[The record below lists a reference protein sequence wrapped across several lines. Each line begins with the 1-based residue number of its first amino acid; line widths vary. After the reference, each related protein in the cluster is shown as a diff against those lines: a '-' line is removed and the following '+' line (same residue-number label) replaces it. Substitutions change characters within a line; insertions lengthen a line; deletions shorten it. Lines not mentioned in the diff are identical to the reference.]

1 MKVVSA
7 RPLSYA
13 EQARMAKEK
22 VPDKPV
28 VHLGK
33 YGVCKVYD
41 NYKPIADIR
50 KSTKTCIRVSIGT
63 RDGYRYVILREF
75 YKKDKREEY
84 EDEWM
89 PGREG
94 MIIPLTGVIFSVDDP
109 PKFINVCETLL
120 EKCVEAMHEAETM
133 ELYDKENALYRLKS
147 ARFTDHIKF
156 EEDTK

>member
-28 VHLGK
+28 VQLGK
-33 YGVCKVYD
+33 YGVYKMYD
-41 NYKPIADIR
+41 NYRPVADIR
-50 KSTKTCIRVSIGT
+50 KSTKTC
-63 RDGYRYVILREF
+63 
-75 YKKDKREEY
+75 
-84 EDEWM
+84 
-89 PGREG
+89 REG
-94 MIIPLTGVIFSVDDP
+94 MISPLTGVIFSVDDA

-156 EEDTK
+156 EEDNK